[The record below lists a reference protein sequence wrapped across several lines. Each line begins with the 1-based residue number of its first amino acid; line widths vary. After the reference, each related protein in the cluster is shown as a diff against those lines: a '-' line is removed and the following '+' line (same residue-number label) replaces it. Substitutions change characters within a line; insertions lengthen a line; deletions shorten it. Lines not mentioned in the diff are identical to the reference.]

1 MTTITTPKELINQAI
16 IVQNEFLKTN
26 TYWSL
31 EAIVCTFEYSDKFT
45 ISKKVIDKAIEIAK
59 EKDKNFEK

>member
-1 MTTITTPKELINQAI
+1 MTTITTSKEVINQAT

-31 EAIVCTFEYSDKFT
+31 EAIVSAFEYSDKFT
-45 ISKKVIDKAIEIAK
+45 ISTKVIDEAIEIAK
-59 EKDKNFEK
+59 EKDKEYQK

>member
-1 MTTITTPKELINQAI
+1 MTTITTPKEVINQAI

-31 EAIVCTFEYSDKFT
+31 EAIVSAFEYSDKFT
-45 ISKKVIDKAIEIAK
+45 ISTKVIDKAIEIAK
-59 EKDKNFEK
+59 EKDKEFEK